1 MTEERDFFV
10 LCTCFCGGC
19 FLASV
24 LLDEGTTRSCG
35 GHLLLSVMLLLLFCV
50 TGWVLLRGERR
61 VMVMDLILFVC
72 GGCGYAA
79 ASLGGGGEIGD
90 FAVRE
95 KVGVFL
101 GSLPFE
107 DKECNA
113 FLTAILTG
121 DRRLLSAETKAAFR
135 DSGASH
141 ILALSGMHLGIIYS
155 LMAGLLKIIGNSPI
169 AKAIRT
175 SIIIILS
182 GVYTLATGACE
193 SLVRAFLFI
202 LIKEGCRLT
211 GRKPK
216 GMRVLCC
223 ALIIQ
228 LTITPLAIDSVGF
241 KLSYLAMCGICI
253 LLPKFEELYPK
264 TKFPDPMRKLWSL
277 ASMSISCQVFT
288 APAVWYYFGTFPQY
302 FLITNL
308 IAMPLTSLIM
318 SLGLLG
324 CLLFYLG
331 VCPSFLLSFIE
342 NCIQAMIFC
351 LRTISE
357 L

>member
-1 MTEERDFFV
+1 M

-19 FLASV
+19 LLASV
-24 LLDEGTTRSCG
+24 LRNGGTTRGCG
-35 GHLLLSVMLLLLFCV
+35 EHLLLFVMLILFFCALGFAV
-50 TGWVLLRGERR
+50 LRGERR
-61 VMVMDLILFVC
+61 VMMMGLILFLC
-72 GGCGYAA
+72 GGCGYTAT
-79 ASLGGGGEIGD
+79 SLCGAGRVGD
-90 FAVRE
+90 FAATTGVRT
-95 KVGVFL
+95 FL
-101 GSLPFE
+101 EGLPFE
-107 DKECNA
+107 DRESNA

-135 DSGASH
+135 GSGASH
-141 ILALSGMHLGIIYS
+141 ILALSGMHLGIICS
-155 LMAGLLKIIGNSPI
+155 LLGGILKIIGNSPI
-169 AKAIRT
+169 AKAIKGLT
-175 SIIIILS
+175 IILFS
-182 GVYTLATGACE
+182 GIYTLATGACE

-241 KLSYLAMCGICI
+241 QLSYLAMCGICI

-264 TKFPDPMRKLWSL
+264 SKFPDPMRRLWSL
-277 ASMSISCQVFT
+277 VSMSISCQVFT

-308 IAMPLTSLIM
+308 IAMPLTSIIM
-318 SLGLLG
+318 SVGLLA

-331 VCPSFLLSFIE
+331 ICPDFILDSVE
-342 NCIQAMIFC
+342 ACIQAMIFC
-351 LRTISE
+351 LKTISE